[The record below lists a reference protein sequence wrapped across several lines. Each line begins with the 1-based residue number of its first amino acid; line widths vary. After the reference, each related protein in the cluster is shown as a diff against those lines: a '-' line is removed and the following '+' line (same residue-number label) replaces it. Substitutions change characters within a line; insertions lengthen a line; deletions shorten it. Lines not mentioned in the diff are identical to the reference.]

1 MKIANNRIAL
11 SNNKI
16 ITCAICVSNKNTIID
31 YNGENKWSR
40 EQINLRYRNYCKQLK
55 IDSPLDISP
64 RVYENIGA
72 KKIWI
77 YPVMYKVIKKIEQG
91 DRACKIIG
99 VELIKENNT
108 MPFGRIL
115 KSNTAR
121 ALRRTNLDCN
131 LQKRLKNRIV
141 TMLIEGKVPREYKEY
156 AKLLRK
162 VGIDKYDWQFI
173 ERYFPQD
180 NIYTM
185 KYSNTK

>member
-1 MKIANNRIAL
+1 
-11 SNNKI
+11 
-16 ITCAICVSNKNTIID
+16 
-31 YNGENKWSR
+31 
-40 EQINLRYRNYCKQLK
+40 
-55 IDSPLDISP
+55 
-64 RVYENIGA
+64 
-72 KKIWI
+72 
-77 YPVMYKVIKKIEQG
+77 MYKVIKKIEQG

-185 KYSNTK
+185 KYYCYFKEYLT